1 MRITVMG
8 VLIVIGGVLLL
19 ALLVDHMHRTLNEE
33 PKQSGTKVNGDEQSN
48 PS

>member
-19 ALLVDHMHRTLNEE
+19 ALVVHIL
-33 PKQSGTKVNGDEQSN
+33 EQGSN
-48 PS
+48 NDGKGNDQPNQA